1 MAIKKNIRSCFL
13 YFLALS
19 LIIQFAGCFPY
30 STPSLLIN
38 KNSAES
44 IRHDWKGYGAY
55 YEYDELFLESSFS
68 TAYIPFAGNYSTPV
82 KQHIISRR
90 LRILTKDGMKY
101 ATMEIPILS
110 NSIDEFYVTHRKE
123 DGTKIPLNLYSL
135 ESEYLKTGKII
146 VPKAT
151 AGSIIDVKI
160 VYRSNGAL
168 TTYEHW
174 FTRNIPVHKAK
185 FTFSAYKEFEFS
197 FKEYGGVKPYMYTPS
212 PDNDELTY
220 YEWHHQDILPRKSI
234 AFQEPIDQS
243 LPRISAVMRY
253 AFDKPVFST
262 WKKISDEIAK
272 DLLDEPFT
280 ILDDYLDSLL
290 LTFDFTNNNDEER
303 AQKLLTWIQKNIEMN
318 EYDEEFNPDYIIRDK
333 SGSIWEIAVLCK
345 EMFKRI
351 YLFSDIIMTRPSSLG
366 GFDKSFVT
374 PKSMAI
380 PLVLTKLNGVSKIA
394 YPYIYGGKLGDY
406 PIGYF
411 NQQGI
416 SLKKAD
422 WVDLPKPLSANS
434 KGEYTFS
441 VDLNSETS
449 THKMDALLS
458 GYAAYHYRSMIYE
471 EEEDEVKEW
480 FQDKLTDLNKAN
492 RLDKFEVNN
501 KDNLDKPLHI
511 TIEFSNDNQVVSKK
525 GKSHFSLSHLFDS
538 YFTSLDSTRTTPFQY
553 RIDMHLIEKV
563 QIKKSNGQE
572 IISEIKDIEV
582 KNDLFE
588 FSYSINDKPDNYEIK
603 RELFIKEGKIE
614 PLNFPPLLNDI
625 AKLNTIKSQYVLIN

>member
-1 MAIKKNIRSCFL
+1 MAIKTFSQKHIL
-13 YFLALS
+13 YFLALV
-19 LIIQFAGCFPY
+19 LIMQYTGCFPY
-30 STPSLLIN
+30 STPSLLIS
-38 KNSAES
+38 KDKSES
-44 IRHDWKGYGAY
+44 IRNDWKGYGAY

-68 TAYIPFAGNYSTPV
+68 TTYIPFAGNYSTPV

-90 LRILTKDGMKY
+90 LRILTKEGMKY

-110 NSIDEFYVTHRKE
+110 NSIDEFYVSHKKE
-123 DGTKIPLNLYSL
+123 DGTKISLNLYSL
-135 ESEYLKTGKII
+135 EMEYLKTGKII

-185 FTFSAYKEFEFS
+185 FTFSTYKDYEFS
-197 FKEYGGVKPYMYTPS
+197 FKEYGGVKPYIYTPS

-220 YEWHHQDILPRKSI
+220 YEWHHQNILPRKSI

-262 WKKISDEIAK
+262 WKKIADEIAE
-272 DLLDEPFT
+272 DLIEEPYT

-290 LTFDFTNNNDEER
+290 LTFDFTNNNQEES
-303 AQKLLTWIQKNIEMN
+303 AQKLLTWIQKNIELN
-318 EYDEEFNPDYIIRDK
+318 EYDEEFNPDYIIKDK

-345 EMFKRI
+345 ELFKRI
-351 YLFSDIIMTRPSSLG
+351 HLFTDIIMTRPSSLG

-374 PKSMAI
+374 PKSMVI
-380 PLVLTKLNGVSKIA
+380 PLVMTKINGESKIA

-416 SLKKAD
+416 SLKKTE
-422 WVDLPKPLSANS
+422 WVDLPKPLSLKS

-441 VDLNSETS
+441 VDLNSPKS
-449 THKMDALLS
+449 THKMNALLS

-471 EEEDEVKEW
+471 EEEDKVKEW
-480 FQDKLTDLNKAN
+480 FQDKLTELDKAN
-492 RLDKFEVNN
+492 RLDKFEVQNE
-501 KDNLDKPLHI
+501 DDLDKPLHI
-511 TIEFSNDNQVVSKK
+511 TIEFSNDNQVVSRK

-538 YFTSLDSTRTTPFQY
+538 YFSSLDSTRTTPFQY

-563 QIKKSNGQE
+563 SIKKSEGQQ
-572 IISEIKDIEV
+572 ITSEIQNTEV
-582 KNDLFE
+582 KNDLFQ
-588 FSYSINDKPDNYEIK
+588 FSCSINDKSDSYEIK
-603 RELFIKEGKIE
+603 RELFINEGKID
-614 PLNFPPLLNDI
+614 PVNFPPLISDI
-625 AKLNTIKSQYVLIN
+625 AKLNGIKSEYVLIN